1 MKLRLWPI
9 DANFSQMYNN
19 IQNNNEQMEQTL
31 ETFV

>member
-1 MKLRLWPI
+1 MKLGFWQI
-9 DANFSQMYNN
+9 DANFSQVYNN